1 MKNIFKLAI
10 GAAAVMAVY
19 KAGEL
24 SGIMTGINSFVDRS
38 DEDIKHNRMTVKTGK
53 LQFTVERPADSDN
66 DVVIE

>member
-38 DEDIKHNRMTVKTGK
+38 DEDVKHNRMTVKTGK
-53 LQFTVERPADSDN
+53 LQFTVERPDDGSIDIN
-66 DVVIE
+66 IN